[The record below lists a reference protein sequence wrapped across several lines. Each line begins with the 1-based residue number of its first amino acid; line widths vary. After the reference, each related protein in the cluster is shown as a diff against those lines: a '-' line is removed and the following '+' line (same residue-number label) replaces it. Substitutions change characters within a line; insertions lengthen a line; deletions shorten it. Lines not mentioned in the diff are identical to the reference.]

1 MTQEGGGG
9 ADRPSWSFSA
19 GIQIGGG
26 ILGNLIGSF
35 RANVHVGWRNVR
47 TFLGGAAAPAGA
59 RAAATPTTTTAQ
71 AAATPTPT
79 TAQAAATTTPTTARA
94 AEVKRSKS
102 GKVKKTLQLHPL
114 QQGRLHPLQQGRRRL
129 NADRATKRRK
139 VRPTLMFVTTRRECY
154 RTISTQKVYPFF
166 FSLVTPIRPLWN
178 PMMVVHYDQ
187 QLFEKVWTFNT
198 IKLMENEVI
207 LTTHDGRIA
216 QLPQQVVDKIAAGEV
231 VVRPVNAV
239 KELLENSLDAGAT
252 EIRVEISQ
260 GGLELIR
267 IQDNGRGIARG
278 DMPLVCSRF
287 ATSKLHAVEELRS
300 IGTFGFRGEALASI
314 SIVADRVTITSKKFA
329 DKCAHRALYREGKM
343 ESDCTSVAGLQGT
356 IISVDRLFQ
365 NAPARKAALRYPN
378 EESNRIAD
386 LLVKYAIQF
395 PSVSFAFRRISS
407 SVGGGC
413 GDFRSSGN
421 GDQHGTIR
429 TLLHAKMAKDL
440 INVNFDDK
448 ILHFRAQICLTSP
461 FTLFTSTAIQAKQDR
476 QKVFHLFINGRC
488 VECVRF
494 KQAIDAVFAAKDA
507 YCPFVN
513 LSLEIEAHRVDV
525 NVHPT
530 KSIVHFLEQD
540 RIIERI
546 EQELHQIASQYHKRG
561 AIELKVSN
569 SNFGNDGD
577 SQISGRVNDGLSNSP
592 SFVASQQSSSQQ
604 STRIHQKLLT
614 TTTTPPSKTRIRVDT
629 SNRSIDEFTEVITTP
644 SGQGASAVD
653 SPLRIQT
660 QIAAGCCASS
670 SFVSAV
676 QMVPILTSFDSPPT
690 QKTTQSEDN
699 APPMDVEHSQ
709 HNPSAPRHFELHAL
723 VQLRRQICL
732 NADAEL
738 GKLFREHYL
747 IGFYDAHHALIQSGA
762 SVFLLRSEPILQEFF
777 YQLII
782 FSFGNIGSYAL
793 QSSAICGDVAGSP
806 LPVRELLALYL
817 TEEKEGMDMENDDI
831 EARIE
836 AFSKV
841 LLEHKDLLWNFFS
854 INIVDFSPE
863 DKNQDISSMPMLG
876 GLPCILEGY
885 LPQMASIPALITHL
899 ARSVDYSDEGL
910 CYSAIARALGHFFT
924 PFVSDV
930 EDGDEVLGEHQRIQA
945 VFRSIIFPALKSR
958 FLPPSSL
965 WSSIERVTDIE
976 QAFRHFG
983 RC

>member
-1 MTQEGGGG
+1 M
-9 ADRPSWSFSA
+9 
-19 GIQIGGG
+19 
-26 ILGNLIGSF
+26 GS
-35 RANVHVGWRNVR
+35 
-47 TFLGGAAAPAGA
+47 
-59 RAAATPTTTTAQ
+59 
-71 AAATPTPT
+71 
-79 TAQAAATTTPTTARA
+79 
-94 AEVKRSKS
+94 E
-102 GKVKKTLQLHPL
+102 
-114 QQGRLHPLQQGRRRL
+114 
-129 NADRATKRRK
+129 
-139 VRPTLMFVTTRRECY
+139 
-154 RTISTQKVYPFF
+154 
-166 FSLVTPIRPLWN
+166 
-178 PMMVVHYDQ
+178 
-187 QLFEKVWTFNT
+187 
-198 IKLMENEVI
+198 
-207 LTTHDGRIA
+207 TTHDGRIA

-239 KELLENSLDAGAT
+239 KELLENSLDAEAT

-314 SIVADRVTITSKKFA
+314 SIVADRVTITSKKFS

-429 TLLHAKMAKDL
+429 TLLHAKMAK
-440 INVNFDDK
+440 
-448 ILHFRAQICLTSP
+448 
-461 FTLFTSTAIQAKQDR
+461 AKQDR

-488 VECVRF
+488 VECVRL

-546 EQELHQIASQYHKRG
+546 EQELHHIASQYHKRG

-569 SNFGNDGD
+569 SNFGKDSD
-577 SQISGRVNDGLSNSP
+577 SQSHSNSGRINNDLSNSP
-592 SFVASQQSSSQQ
+592 SFVSSHQSSFQQ
-604 STRIHQKLLT
+604 STRIHQNLVV
-614 TTTTPPSKTRIRVDT
+614 TTTTPPSKTRIRVDA
-629 SNRSIDEFTEVITTP
+629 SNRSMDEFTEVITTP

-660 QIAAGCCASS
+660 QVATGCCASS

-676 QMVPILTSFDSPPT
+676 QMVPILTSFDSPST

-699 APPMDVEHSQ
+699 APPKDVEHSQ

-747 IGFYDAHHALIQSGA
+747 IGFYDAHHALIQSGT

-817 TEEKEGMDMENDDI
+817 TEEEEGMDSETDDI

-863 DKNQDISSMPMLG
+863 DRNEDISSMPMLG

-930 EDGDEVLGEHQRIQA
+930 EDDDEILGEHQRIQT